1 MTTGEL
7 DYSDSF
13 QFGDD
18 GEEIHYDFMSY
29 FLWVLFIILM
39 PILFANLLV
48 SDFLEVCLNTYV
60 QTCRL
65 VLQLE
70 TRRK

>member
-29 FLWVLFIILM
+29 FLWVLFIVLM

-48 SDFLEVCLNTYV
+48 SDVPAV
-60 QTCRL
+60 H
-65 VLQLE
+65 
-70 TRRK
+70 